1 LVDFVIDTDRVEQ
14 PRRVNTKQGLG
25 TVARFLAAA
34 GVVAITL
41 SACSSGTPST
51 RPEATELTVRAQDAG
66 KLIQLD
72 QLSVLRVALE
82 GQPSTGYVWQLES
95 VDGSVL
101 QTVDERVEGSGNIG
115 GVDQQVFKLVGVAAG
130 TTTLRFVNR
139 RPWEKANSGSKSF
152 EIQVAVAGAFS
163 GPEAVGTARQPLVA
177 QGAQAAAASAA
188 AFPTRYDTCDT
199 HGCVPIKDQGGCG
212 ACWAFATNS
221 AFENRLRQI
230 DNVTRDLSEQYLVS
244 CGFGSCAGSGP
255 AFEAYVDAVP
265 AGEPGAGAVYEQD
278 FPYVA
283 ADVPCSP
290 PHVHHEKVINEG
302 ERVQILW
309 TQEEMIAHTKAAIYY
324 EGPVVVGACGDGNLS
339 AYTGGI
345 FRTVTDCMNHNLVL
359 TGWDDNGGDGYW
371 LARNSWGSGWG
382 EGGTA
387 RIAYGADSLDLMNY
401 GVYGTTGTNARYRAG
416 ATILA
421 KDWDSQKGTTTDGAG
436 NVNDFGIADFLC
448 YFGVDLT
455 GVSALDLNL
464 NSSNTGGLMMARV
477 DAYATYGEIARR
489 TMQPTGG
496 QYQHVVLPITPMP
509 GVHTLCLWGE
519 TGNNLF
525 SVQSIG
531 LRGACTPQCGGKS
544 CGDDGC
550 GGSCGSCGVGQ
561 VCSTSNQCVAAPARY
576 RAGDTVQVEAFTS
589 QLGTQLENNGT
600 TVGYF
605 DAGDSLCFDGVDLT
619 GVSSVDVSLASA
631 TTGGVFSLRRDGVTG
646 AELAR
651 TTVQATGGWGTWL
664 TKSLPITAT
673 SGVHTLC
680 IKGET
685 GGGIANFDWLKLSG
699 SAPCTPQC
707 GGTACGADG
716 CGGTCGT
723 CAAGQSCN
731 SSNQCVGGNSCT
743 SSKLSPTSA
752 SASSVEGGNSAAS
765 AIDGN
770 VTGTRWSSL
779 AADPQWLLIDFG
791 ARRHFDH
798 VVLRWETAA
807 SASYDIQVSDNG
819 TTFQTVKSNAVGAGG
834 VEDVT
839 ALDAA
844 GRYLRVYSKA
854 RKTQWGVSLWE
865 VEVYGDQNPS
875 CGSTCAP
882 SCSGKQCGSDGC
894 SGSCGVCA
902 TGQTCSAT
910 NQCVATPSTCTDV
923 ALTRSSALASSTENG
938 GTPAASAIDGNL
950 GTRWSSA
957 ATDPQWLQVDLGA
970 SRLVRRVVLRWETAS
985 SADYDLQVSA
995 DGTNWST
1002 KFTGKA
1008 TGASVDTVTSGLGV
1022 AARYVRMYSRKRNTG
1037 WGNSLWELE
1046 VYGDQNPACSP

>member
-1 LVDFVIDTDRVEQ
+1 MVDFVIDSDRIEQ
-14 PRRVNTKQGLG
+14 ARRVKTKKGLG
-25 TVARFLAAA
+25 TALRLLAGAS
-34 GVVAITL
+34 VVAITL

-51 RPEATELTVRAQDAG
+51 RPDATELTVGPQDAG
-66 KLIQLD
+66 KLVTLD
-72 QLSVLRVALE
+72 ELSVLRVALE

-95 VDGSVL
+95 VDGAVL
-101 QTVDERVEGSGNIG
+101 KQVEERVEGSGNIG
-115 GVDQQVFKLVGVAAG
+115 GIDQQVFKLVGVGQG

-139 RPWEKANSGSKSF
+139 RPWEKPDSAAKSF
-152 EIQVAVAGAFS
+152 EIQVNVAGAFS
-163 GPEAVGTARQPLVA
+163 GPESQGTVRQPLVA

-188 AFPTRYDTCDT
+188 AFPTRYDTCDA

-244 CGFGSCAGSGP
+244 CGFGSCSGSGP

-283 ADVPCSP
+283 ADTPCNA

-382 EGGTA
+382 EAGTA

-455 GVSALDLNL
+455 GVSSLDLNL
-464 NSSNTGGLMMARV
+464 SSNNTGGVMMARV

-496 QYQHVVLPITPMP
+496 QYQHVTLPITPIP

-519 TGNNLF
+519 SGGNNLF
-525 SVQSIG
+525 NVQSIG
-531 LRGACTPQCGGKS
+531 LRGACTPQCSGKS

-561 VCSTSNQCVAAPARY
+561 VCSASNQCVAAPVRY
-576 RAGDTVQVEAFTS
+576 HAGDTVQVESFTS

-605 DAGDSLCFDGVDLT
+605 DAGDSLCYDGVDLT
-619 GVSSVDVSLASA
+619 SVSAVDVTLASA
-631 TTGGVFSLRRDGVTG
+631 TTGGVFSLRRDGANG
-646 AELAR
+646 AEIAR
-651 TTVQATGGWGTWL
+651 TTVQSTGGWGTWQ
-664 TKSLPITAT
+664 TKSLPIAAT

-685 GGGIANFDWLKLSG
+685 GGGIANFDWLKLV
-699 SAPCTPQC
+699 
-707 GGTACGADG
+707 GA
-716 CGGTCGT
+716 
-723 CAAGQSCN
+723 
-731 SSNQCVGGNSCT
+731 SNNSCT
-743 SSKLSPTSA
+743 SSKLAPTSA
-752 SASSVEGGNSAAS
+752 TASSVEGGNIAAG

-770 VTGTRWSSL
+770 VSGTRWSSL
-779 AADPQWLLIDFG
+779 AADPQWLLLDFG

-807 SASYDIQVSDNG
+807 SASYDMQVSDNG
-819 TTFQTVKSNAVGAGG
+819 STFQTVKSNAAGAGG
-834 VEDVT
+834 VEDIT
-839 ALDAA
+839 GLNAA
-844 GRYLRVYSKA
+844 GRYLRIYSKA

-865 VEVYGDQNPS
+865 VEVYGDQNAS
-875 CGSTCAP
+875 CGSTCTP

-894 SGSCGVCA
+894 SGTCGVCA
-902 TGQTCSAT
+902 TGQSCNGS
-910 NQCVATPSTCTDV
+910 NQCVAAPTTCTDV
-923 ALTRSSALASSTENG
+923 ALPRSSALASSTENG
-938 GTPAASAIDGNL
+938 GTPAANAIDGNL

-957 ATDPQWLQVDLGA
+957 ASDPQWLQVDLGA
-970 SRLVRRVVLRWETAS
+970 SRFVKRVILRWETAS
-985 SADYDLQVSA
+985 SADYDVQVSA

-1008 TGASVDTVTSGLGV
+1008 SGASVDTVTTGLGV
-1022 AARYVRMYSRKRNTG
+1022 AARYVRVYSRKRNTG

-1046 VYGDQNPACSP
+1046 VYGDQNAACSP